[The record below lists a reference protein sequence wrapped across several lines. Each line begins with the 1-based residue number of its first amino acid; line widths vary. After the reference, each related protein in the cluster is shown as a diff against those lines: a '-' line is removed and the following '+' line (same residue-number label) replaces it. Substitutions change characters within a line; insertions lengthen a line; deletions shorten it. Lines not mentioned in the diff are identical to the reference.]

1 MRHYSTIINLA
12 ISYCRHLETSL
23 NEKPIGTSIIE
34 VQSLLNK
41 EPQDVL
47 AEWLLELQEWQGT
60 MSIQVISRYNT
71 TNGINV
77 VVRTIKSEIR
87 NKKIYDILEYN

>member
-12 ISYCRHLETSL
+12 VSYCKHLETSL
-23 NEKPIGTSIIE
+23 NEKPIGTNIIE

-47 AEWLLELQEWQGT
+47 VEWLSELQEWQGA
-60 MSIQVISRYNT
+60 MSIQGISRYNT
-71 TNGINV
+71 TDGIKSV
-77 VVRTIKSEIR
+77 IRALKSEIR
-87 NKKIYDILEYN
+87 NKKIYDILENN